1 MKTFQP
7 QEVAVFLS
15 AAGLT
20 PEEWDVEELTGVL
33 EAQWAQTGTIRQ
45 LLAQTDEPILKFD
58 PRWV

>member
-1 MKTFQP
+1 M
-7 QEVAVFLS
+7 LS

-20 PEEWDVEELTGVL
+20 PEEWDLEELAGVL
-33 EAQWAQTGTIRQ
+33 EAQWAQTETIRQ